1 MEVLMANDIQKYEY
15 YKGFT
20 DEELLFKLQ
29 KDNETE
35 VIDYIMEK
43 YKNLVRKHANMLF
56 LIGGDTDDLIQEGMI
71 GLFKAIREYDFTQ
84 NTSFYT
90 FADLCVKRQM
100 YTAIEAL
107 NRKKHAPLNTY
118 ISLSGTDQK
127 DKSNEDWLESVYA
140 FSSMNPEQI
149 MLDHEHLQLIS
160 KQLDEKLSALEKEV
174 LSYHLR
180 GVGYVQI
187 AQLLEKPT
195 KTIDNALQRI
205 KNKVADIL

>member
-1 MEVLMANDIQKYEY
+1 MANDIQKYEY
-15 YKGFT
+15 FKGFT
-20 DEELLFKLQ
+20 DEQLLMKLQ
-29 KDNETE
+29 NGNETE

-71 GLFKAIREYDFTQ
+71 GLFKAIREYNVTQ

-100 YTAIEAL
+100 YTAIEAS
-107 NRKKHAPLNTY
+107 NRKKHAPLNSY
-118 ISLSGTDQK
+118 VSLSGNGEKDRTD
-127 DKSNEDWLESVYA
+127 EDWLESVYA

-149 MLDHEHLQLIS
+149 IIDHEHLEQIS

-174 LSYHLR
+174 LFYHLQ

-187 AQLLEKPT
+187 AEILQKSA

-205 KNKVADIL
+205 KNKVTDII